1 MPAAMPMS
9 PCKLPTDPGRGA
21 WLFGQP
27 VISLSRSLKSA
38 WKTFNEIPVC
48 LAATAADPLKLILL
62 LKKKKKN
69 ERKGKKGDHKR
80 VSNTIRL

>member
-1 MPAAMPMS
+1 MPAAVPMPR
-9 PCKLPTDPGRGA
+9 CKLPTDPGRGA

-27 VISLSRSLKSA
+27 VISLSRSLKST

-48 LAATAADPLKLILL
+48 LAATAADPLKLMLL
-62 LKKKKKN
+62 LKKKKK

-80 VSNTIRL
+80 VNNTIRL